1 MDPAVT
7 TVVAASLPYLD
18 ALLGGSRER
27 LKQLGNDLTGEA
39 IDRLHAFWQRLMHVE
54 PGATELARAGED
66 PDQRL
71 ALETLVGEVVERDPQ
86 LGQELAALAPLLRP
100 VAQVANQSGGTT
112 QVTGAGGINV
122 AGDVHGDITLTNRF
136 GD

>member
-1 MDPAVT
+1 
-7 TVVAASLPYLD
+7 L
-18 ALLGGSRER
+18 
-27 LKQLGNDLTGEA
+27 
-39 IDRLHAFWQRLMHVE
+39 
-54 PGATELARAGED
+54 
-66 PDQRL
+66 
-71 ALETLVGEVVERDPQ
+71 ERDPQ

>member
-7 TVVAASLPYLD
+7 TIVAASLPYLD
-18 ALLGGSRER
+18 ALLGGSREH
-27 LKQLGNDLTGEA
+27 LKQLGKDLTGEV
-39 IDRLHAFWQRLMHVE
+39 IDRVHGFWQRLVQE
-54 PGATELARAGED
+54 APGAKALARAGED

-71 ALETLVGEVVERDPQ
+71 ALETLVGEVVERHPQ

-122 AGDVHGDITLTNRF
+122 AGDVHGDITLNNRF